1 MSLNNVVIEIDEV
14 EYLITPESANEI
26 TSGVGEIYLHRL
38 VDNNVILFPL
48 EEIKKSISKGIID
61 QL

>member
-14 EYLITPESANEI
+14 EYLITPESANQI
-26 TSGVGEIYLHRL
+26 TIGVGEIYLHRL
-38 VDNNVILFPL
+38 VDNNVILFSL
-48 EEIKKSISKGIID
+48 EEIKKAISKGVVD